1 MESTIPFWGMLLQEP
16 FLMYSSWGCL
26 ALAVIFGFN
35 GAPFWLWALTT
46 LVALAGFGVPLPL
59 FGAAFCVAAI
69 FVVKPL
75 RRALVSSIVMKTMK
89 ALELIPK
96 ISETERT
103 ALEAGVVWAE
113 AELFSGKPNFGKL
126 MKEPY
131 PELSPEEKK
140 FLDNEVE
147 QLCSM
152 VDDYKM
158 YRTKILPPEV
168 FDFIKKKG
176 FLGMIIP
183 KKYGGL
189 GFSHSAHSAIIQ
201 KVSSRSAAV
210 GIYVMVPNSLGPAEL
225 LNHYGTEPQKNKYLP
240 RLAKG
245 EEIPCFGLTEP
256 MAGSDAGSIT
266 AEGVLYKGD
275 DGKLYIR
282 LNWNK
287 RWITLAAISTL
298 IGLAFRLRDPQ
309 NLLGKGEDVGIT
321 CALIPSNLPGV
332 VLGRRH
338 DPLGVAFHNCPM
350 QGKDVVVNAEDCIIG
365 GIGGAGKG
373 WEMLMECLSAGR
385 GISLPAQSAGATKLA
400 MRVTSAHGN
409 LRKQFGV
416 SIGKF
421 EGVEEPLARIAG
433 TTYFL
438 EATRKY
444 VLSALDQ
451 GIKPPVVTAIA
462 KYNATELARKI
473 VNDGMDVMGG
483 AGISMGSRNV
493 LAIPYIGI
501 PISITVEGANILTRT
516 LIVFGQGALRAHPY
530 AFKEVNSIE
539 RNDLRG
545 FDEAFWGH
553 IGHIARNKVRA
564 LVLSFTRGYVAVVPG
579 GSVTRRHFQ
588 RLAWASASFA
598 ILADLSMGL
607 LGGKLKVKEKITGRF
622 ADILSW
628 MFMATATLRR
638 FEAEGCR
645 KEDIP
650 YLEYSMQIAFHNMQQ
665 AFDGI
670 YANMDVPVIGF
681 LFKHVVGW
689 WSGMNKFS
697 NEPSDALTHE
707 LANLML
713 QDNEQRERLTAG
725 IYIPKDADQGLG
737 RLEKALKAIHQ
748 EEGID
753 KKIRAAVK
761 ARTLAR
767 KKGPALLE
775 EAVQKGVI
783 SAEEQR
789 IYAEAEKLRY
799 DAILVD
805 DYSQEEYVSPH
816 VGGSSLRI
824 ASNGGE

>member
-1 MESTIPFWGMLLQEP
+1 MENMIPFWGLFQSEQL
-16 FLMYSSWGCL
+16 FTVSWASCV
-26 ALAVIFGFN
+26 ALAVIYGFN

-46 LVALAGFGVPLPL
+46 FAALAGFGAPMPVFL
-59 FGAAFCVAAI
+59 GVVGVAMV
-69 FVVKPL
+69 FVIKPI
-75 RRALVSSIVMKTMK
+75 RRAFVSSIVMKTMK

-96 ISETERT
+96 ISATERT

-113 AELFSGKPNFGKL
+113 ADLFSGRPDFAKL
-126 MKEPY
+126 MKQPY
-131 PELSPEEKK
+131 PDLSTEEKA
-140 FLDNEVE
+140 FLNNEVE
-147 QLCSM
+147 QLCAM
-152 VDDYKM
+152 VDDYQM
-158 YRTKILPPEV
+158 YRTKVLSPEV
-168 FDFIKKKG
+168 FEFIKKKG

-225 LNHYGTEPQKNKYLP
+225 LNHYGTEAQKNKYLP
-240 RLAKG
+240 RLARG
-245 EEIPCFGLTEP
+245 EEVPCFGLTEP

-266 AEGVLYKGD
+266 ADGVLYKGD

-365 GIGGAGKG
+365 GLGGAGKG

-385 GISLPAQSAGATKLA
+385 GISLPAQSAGATKLV
-400 MRVTSAHGN
+400 MRVCSAHGN
-409 LRKQFGV
+409 IRKQFGV

-433 TTYFL
+433 TTYLL

-462 KYNATELARKI
+462 KYNATELARKAL
-473 VNDGMDVMGG
+473 NDGMDVMGG

-501 PISITVEGANILTRT
+501 PIGITVEGANILTRT
-516 LIVFGQGALRAHPY
+516 LIVFGQGALRAHPF
-530 AFKEVNSIE
+530 AFKEVNAIE
-539 RNDLRG
+539 HGDLRG
-545 FDEAFWGH
+545 FDDAFWGH
-553 IGHIARNKVRA
+553 IGHIVRNKVRA
-564 LVLSFTRGYVAVVPG
+564 LVLSFTRGYVAMVPG
-579 GSVTRRHFQ
+579 NSMTRRHFQ

-628 MFMATATLRR
+628 MFIATATLRR
-638 FEAEGCR
+638 FEAEGSR
-645 KEDIP
+645 KEDLP
-650 YLEYSMQIAFHNMQQ
+650 YLDYSMQVAFWNMQQ

-697 NEPSDALTHE
+697 HEPSDALTHK
-707 LANLML
+707 LASMML

-725 IYIPKDADQGLG
+725 IYIPKDTSQGMG
-737 RLEKALKAIHQ
+737 RLEHALKAVKQ
-748 EEGID
+748 EEAID
-753 KKIRAAVK
+753 KKIRAAV
-761 ARTLAR
+761 ANRTLAK
-767 KKGPALLE
+767 KKGPAILDD
-775 EAVQKGVI
+775 AVAKGVI
-783 SAEEQR
+783 TKDEQKM
-789 IYAEAEKLRY
+789 YLDAEKLRY

-805 DYSQEEYVSPH
+805 DYSQEEYVSAH
-816 VGGSSLRI
+816 VGGASFKI
-824 ASNGGE
+824 ASGGGE